1 LNQDRVRA
9 VSHCATLATERRSF
23 DGVETD
29 IIPLITGSV
38 AEFYIKPMLS
48 CVGDVD
54 VMYHY
59 SDQLAIPAGT
69 HPPTQ
74 LPDEFHSRVNVF
86 EIVDSEFPGYVYLV
100 SSYLLTECTDEGK
113 YNAVECDESQ
123 RQYLTY
129 KTYDESHGPAIAF
142 DKPPSIP
149 VPLPLGRGSG
159 FSLDIVYCMR
169 CLSWPP
175 QATDW
180 PTRHRKYGWPDSAT
194 VDRVVSNGCDV
205 VGVAHR
211 QCRQDEWMGTRQHR
225 LSFSR
230 AEIVLLNSWIP
241 VQQIVYH
248 LLRVFVKTEGL
259 TDSADNSD
267 ATTLS
272 NYHIKTLMLWA
283 CELKPRWWWIDDL
296 NLVRLSVELLRIL
309 SGWLTNARCRHYF
322 IQNCNL
328 FDHRDC
334 SQRLIANRLIPET
347 EASLA
352 QWFTKNYTRKCAQLW
367 SDSVLRLF
375 DDISNNRTE
384 LQKAISAVVDWRL
397 NSLWWET
404 FVCFL
409 HTTSMCDYE

>member
-1 LNQDRVRA
+1 MADFCACHEIVTEFLLNTCELHHRLNQDTARA
-9 VSHCATLATERRSF
+9 VCHCATLATQRRSL

-29 IIPLITGSV
+29 IVPTTTGSV
-38 AEFYIKPMLS
+38 AEFYIQPMLS
-48 CVGDVD
+48 SVGDID
-54 VMYHY
+54 VMFHY
-59 SDQLAIPAGT
+59 SGQLAIPAGT

-74 LPDEFHSRVNVF
+74 LPGEFCFH
-86 EIVDSEFPGYVYLV
+86 
-100 SSYLLTECTDEGK
+100 
-113 YNAVECDESQ
+113 
-123 RQYLTY
+123 
-129 KTYDESHGPAIAF
+129 H
-142 DKPPSIP
+142 
-149 VPLPLGRGSG
+149 
-159 FSLDIVYCMR
+159 
-169 CLSWPP
+169 
-175 QATDW
+175 
-180 PTRHRKYGWPDSAT
+180 T
-194 VDRVVSNGCDV
+194 VDRVVCNGCDV
-205 VGVAHR
+205 VRVAHR
-211 QCRQDEWMGTRQHR
+211 RCRQDEWMRTRQHR